1 MLSASLLFMHGTECL
16 PEQMSPICV
25 HAILNVYWE
34 ADMNSCDCMQVI
46 TRCMFLELTL
56 CELKTGFSIE
66 ITVLDL

>member
-1 MLSASLLFMHGTECL
+1 MLARTDVR
-16 PEQMSPICV
+16 CV

-46 TRCMFLELTL
+46 TRCMFLALTL